1 MKLTKFSE
9 KRIHSSAEK
18 WSVDQDF
25 YIPIFNYL
33 VYGFSPGGFFTS
45 VLANDFLGAMPR
57 CHSANTITALKAVAG
72 WIRDDLPPISYGSYK
87 QVNEWLSMSEAE
99 RRKYLEDA
107 GLIFTEKQE
116 VTKYLSDA
124 E

>member
-57 CHSANTITALKAVAG
+57 CHNFNTVAALKAVAG
-72 WIRDDLPPISYGSYK
+72 WIRDDLPPISYGSYDRVDK
-87 QVNEWLSMSEAE
+87 WLSMPEAE
-99 RRKYLEDA
+99 RRKHLEDT
-107 GLIFTEKQE
+107 GLIFTEKEE